1 MWLEGR
7 ERIVGRSWRLA
18 VLSIVAGA
26 VAAHAGLER
35 LPTPAIGRI
44 EVRQE
49 GGQVG
54 YMMRGEI
61 GDTGFYVGLALVCR
75 TDGARQAEAT
85 VFFAGFPESR
95 QPVQLAV
102 RDAGGRVERF
112 GPVVRGGPE
121 SGFHSPRLTAA
132 AELERFVTAALKTG
146 SLVSNG
152 YRSFWNRVGEAENR
166 RVAESF
172 LGCVRGAE

>member
-7 ERIVGRSWRLA
+7 EIVVGRSWRLA

-35 LPTPAIGRI
+35 VPTPEIGRI
-44 EVRQE
+44 EVREE

-61 GDTGFYVGLALVCR
+61 GDTGYYVGLALVCR
-75 TDGARQAEAT
+75 MDGTGKAEVT
-85 VFFAGFPESR
+85 VFFGGFPETR

-121 SGFHSPRLTAA
+121 SGFHSPKLTA
-132 AELERFVTAALKTG
+132 EVERFVSVALKPG